1 VSPPDATWSSG
12 EAPGPVTPVTPVTP
26 TRPVRLE
33 ASQLGLGHLFYRT
46 RDAIVIGEASTGR
59 IVVWNDAAI
68 ELFGYD
74 ADEAI
79 GLLIENLV
87 PESMR
92 DDHRRGM
99 ARFAHGGQGRLIGA
113 NEPVELRA
121 LRKDGSEIWVELS
134 LTPASAEGVPG
145 RFAMAIVRNVTGRKA
160 LEAEL
165 YRSQAEL
172 ERRAAELGLINE
184 LGNLLRSC
192 ATIEEAATVIRHMAP
207 QIFPRESGALY
218 LFGPSHRALTAACW
232 WGDRAPVE
240 VSFAPED
247 CWGLRRSRAH
257 LVERPGGG
265 PRCAHVRSESTG
277 ALCVPMVAQGDT
289 LGLFHLQRGSDVA
302 TGSDGES
309 TPLGL
314 RSDLAVTV
322 VEQLGLA
329 LSNLRLLTRLRYE
342 SIRDPLTGLYNR
354 RYMDESLKRELRR
367 ASRNGLPL
375 SVIAID
381 VDNFKDFNDSYGHG
395 AGDLL
400 LRKVADY
407 LHDHIR
413 SEDHAC
419 RQGGEEFLLIFP
431 HAPPEQAVERAE
443 QLRLGVRS
451 IAVVPHSEGS
461 ERSVTVSMGVA
472 AYPEHGANSADLL
485 RAADQAL
492 YRAKARGRDCVGL
505 AE

>member
-1 VSPPDATWSSG
+1 MSPPDATPSSG
-12 EAPGPVTPVTPVTP
+12 EAPGPVTPLRPVTP
-26 TRPVRLE
+26 ARPVRLE

-46 RDAIVIGEASTGR
+46 RDAIVVGEASSGH

-79 GLLIENLV
+79 GLLIEDLV
-87 PESMR
+87 PESLK
-92 DDHRRGM
+92 DKHRRGM
-99 ARFAHGGQGRLIGA
+99 ARFAQGGHGRLIGA
-113 NEPVELRA
+113 SEPVELRA

-134 LTPASAEGVPG
+134 LTPASAEGLPG
-145 RFAMAIVRNVTGRKA
+145 RFAMAIIRNVTGRKA

-165 YRSQAEL
+165 HRSRAEL

-192 ATIEEAATVIRHMAP
+192 ATIDEAATVIRHMAP

-218 LFGPSHRALTAACW
+218 LFGTSHRALTAACR
-232 WGDRAPVE
+232 WGDPAPAE

-257 LVERPGGG
+257 IVERPGG
-265 PRCAHVRSESTG
+265 PRCAHVGSEATA

-289 LGLFHLQRGSDVA
+289 LGLFHLQ
-302 TGSDGES
+302 TGSDEGAGSDGDS
-309 TPLGL
+309 TPLAL
-314 RSDLAVTV
+314 RGDLAVTV

-342 SIRDPLTGLYNR
+342 SIRDPLTSLYNR
-354 RYMDESLKRELRR
+354 RYMDESLKREVRR

-375 SVIAID
+375 SVIAMDI
-381 VDNFKDFNDSYGHG
+381 DNFKDFNDNYGHG

-407 LHDHIR
+407 LRDQIR

-431 HAPPEQAVERAE
+431 HATPEQAVERAE

-472 AYPEHGANSADLL
+472 AYPDHGSNSADLL

-492 YRAKARGRDCVGL
+492 YRAKARGRDCVRL
-505 AE
+505 AK